1 MVTITDVSRLANV
14 SKATVSR
21 VMSGS
26 RGVKTESRDA
36 VIRAAEELNY
46 RPNAAAQNLANKR
59 TDYIG
64 VILSSTDAGQVSTYL
79 PLLAKALK
87 QKSKHMLV
95 HFADSTQERARLIEE
110 LNGRH
115 CDAIIVLGGELPDS
129 INSNA
134 MDDNVIAIDTK
145 ANSQHR
151 AIGYDYH
158 FACESACR
166 YLSSQGHSSIAIV
179 LDDKGSAS
187 SQTLDGYKTSLH
199 NMAIPINRQLIVEAN
214 GDAEQAMLT
223 LLNSYHPF
231 TAIIVMRDSQ
241 AAIAMKLLKDF
252 NLATPQEVSIMSLE
266 NSPLASQLTPALTCI
281 SYPSDK
287 LVEAAIN
294 QLDEVINDKPAS
306 EIPLIMGKLV
316 ARESVTNRK

>member
-26 RGVKTESRDA
+26 RGVKAESREA
-36 VIRAAEELNY
+36 VLRAAEELNY
-46 RPNAAAQNLANKR
+46 RPSAAAQNLANQSS
-59 TDYIG
+59 DYIG

-87 QKSKHMLV
+87 QKGKHMLV
-95 HFADSTQERARLIEE
+95 HFADTVQERARLIEE

-115 CDAIIVLGGELPDS
+115 CEAIIALGGELPES
-129 INSNA
+129 V
-134 MDDNVIAIDTK
+134 DDKVIAIDTRV
-145 ANSQHR
+145 SSHHR

-166 YLSSQGHSSIAIV
+166 YLSSQGHTSIAIV
-179 LDDKGSAS
+179 LDDRGIAS
-187 SQTLDGYKTSLH
+187 QQVLEGYKTSLQ
-199 NMAIPINRQLIVEAN
+199 NMAIPINRQLIVEAE

-231 TAIIVMRDSQ
+231 TALIVMRDSQ

-266 NSPLASQLTPALTCI
+266 NSSLASQLTPALTCI
-281 SYPSDK
+281 SYPSEK
-287 LVEAAIN
+287 LVEAAIA
-294 QLDEVINDKPAS
+294 QLDESVGSKPVS
-306 EIPLIMGKLV
+306 EQPLIAGKLV
-316 ARESVTNRK
+316 ARESVVNRR